1 MKKIQL
7 TVEVPDDLDSIDHLE
22 LYVNQLGQKIKRE
35 ILSSLLSQIIDRHK
49 QSELDSSA
57 CPDCKKKRSLS
68 VGSRPRMLK
77 TIFGQIDFTLPRRK
91 CSHCRRTFSII
102 PQPLKLLKLS
112 PNSNV
117 TPELRKVAI
126 LCGTSWPFR
135 QAAEVLR
142 NLASVELS
150 PAHIQWLCS
159 KQAVAA
165 KAQFK
170 EKHDSAYWPALIETM
185 ETLVEPLVEEAKR
198 ETSEKTSPSK
208 EQAWS
213 AKPVYIGIDGTFI
226 NAQPGKRFFEAKVGI
241 VFTEQRIRVSQGRN
255 LLLNKQYVGSCQSVS
270 EFGQRL
276 FCCATEMGEARL
288 ILDWW
293 HLKKRVGETVDW
305 LIHHGLGRKDAT
317 NWGRQLRDWLWRG
330 KAVAAL
336 QSCRSLG
343 QQLGLSPP
351 ADKSQTKLGQTSLQ
365 SFYLYLR
372 NNLDSIVDY
381 QTYRRKGYFISSV
394 WVEKTIDLLICRR
407 LKLRGQ
413 HWSRQ
418 GAENI
423 VTFRQLILNDH
434 WKSYWQQ
441 QKAS

>member
-1 MKKIQL
+1 M
-7 TVEVPDDLDSIDHLE
+7 
-22 LYVNQLGQKIKRE
+22 
-35 ILSSLLSQIIDRHK
+35 
-49 QSELDSSA
+49 
-57 CPDCKKKRSLS
+57 
-68 VGSRPRMLK
+68 
-77 TIFGQIDFTLPRRK
+77 
-91 CSHCRRTFSII
+91 
-102 PQPLKLLKLS
+102 
-112 PNSNV
+112 
-117 TPELRKVAI
+117 AI

-142 NLASVELS
+142 NLASVDLS
-150 PAHIQWLCS
+150 PGHIQWLCS

-165 KAQFK
+165 KTQFQ
-170 EKHDSAYWPALIETM
+170 EKHDSASWPALIGTM
-185 ETLVEPLVEEAKR
+185 ETLVEEAKR
-198 ETSEKTSPSK
+198 GTSEKTSPWEDQS
-208 EQAWS
+208 WS
-213 AKPVYIGIDGTFI
+213 AKPIYMGIDGTFI

-276 FCCATEMGEARL
+276 FCCATEMGVKKETQLIVLADGARWISQLAKTQYPQARL

-305 LIHHGLGRKDAT
+305 LKQYGLGRKDAT

-330 KAVAAL
+330 KAVAAM

-351 ADKSQTKLGQTSLQ
+351 VDKPQTKLGQTSLQ

-381 QTYRRKGYFISSV
+381 QTYRRRKGYFISSV

-413 HWSRQ
+413 NWSRQ
-418 GAENI
+418 GAENV

-434 WKSYWQQ
+434 WQSYWQQ